1 MKRAHLLP
9 GLVLAGT
16 MATALPALAAEEY
29 VFDQSHTQILF
40 EYDHLDFS
48 VTQGAFTA
56 WEGTL
61 MVDEADPAASR
72 LDVTLQADSL
82 ETGAADRNAH
92 LLSDDF
98 FAAEAHPAITFVST
112 AVEQIGESTLAVTG
126 DMTIRGTTV
135 PVTFDV
141 VVNQLAAHPMTS
153 QRTLG
158 FTATTTVSR
167 SAFGLDMF
175 TPYVGDAVAIRVSG
189 EAIRKADLPTD

>member
-9 GLVLAGT
+9 GLVLSGT
-16 MATALPALAAEEY
+16 MATAMPALAVEEY
-29 VFDQSHTQILF
+29 VFDQSHTQILY
-40 EYDHLDFS
+40 EYDHLGFS
-48 VTQGAFTA
+48 ITQGTFTA

-61 MVDEADPAASR
+61 LVDETNPAASR
-72 LDVTLQADSL
+72 MDVTLQADSL
-82 ETGAADRNAH
+82 ETGSAERDAH
-92 LLSDDF
+92 LQSDDF
-98 FAAEAHPAITFVST
+98 FAAETHPTVTFAST
-112 AVEQIGESTLAVTG
+112 AVERTGENTLAVTG
-126 DMTIRGTTV
+126 DMTIRGATV